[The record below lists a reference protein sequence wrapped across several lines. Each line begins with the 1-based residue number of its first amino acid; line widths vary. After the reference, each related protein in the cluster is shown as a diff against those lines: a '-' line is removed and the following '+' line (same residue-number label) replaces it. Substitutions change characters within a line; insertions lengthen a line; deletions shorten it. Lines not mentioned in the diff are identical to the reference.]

1 MNPRMRLREYRTIT
15 HQERAQR
22 GADRSTAR
30 ADVLASQV
38 GPMPSHLPSHANPHT
53 LFEDLDGDRFIAEPV
68 EPYVSQ
74 AMDIIE
80 AFDKAW

>member
-1 MNPRMRLREYRTIT
+1 MPANHPPQRNPRI
-15 HQERAQR
+15 
-22 GADRSTAR
+22 
-30 ADVLASQV
+30 
-38 GPMPSHLPSHANPHT
+38 
-53 LFEDLDGDRFIAEPV
+53 LFENFNGDRFMAEGV

>member
-1 MNPRMRLREYRTIT
+1 MRLREYRTNT
-15 HQERAQR
+15 HQGQ
-22 GADRSTAR
+22 GARQGTTAR
-30 ADVLASQV
+30 ADEVLSQIR
-38 GPMPSHLPSHANPHT
+38 PMLADLPLERNPRS
-53 LFEDLDGDRFIAEPV
+53 LFEDFDGDRFIAKPV